1 MRTGNDK
8 RDLEFLCNA
17 DIPPLVPNGEYE
29 VFFLR
34 AIKRDMWKRDKL
46 FLWFRIVT
54 AGEWNGQDIYMVCN
68 VAHDGRWTPSCKFY
82 LAWVL
87 AAGRRPNRR
96 DRLSTNVFRNKI
108 FRARVKVVT
117 TTAKRVNRTPEQ
129 QYSVID
135 DLLEVCAGSDCHTMP
150 GITAP
155 TEGFSDATGGT
166 SIGTG
171 SGEVEVAV

>member
-1 MRTGNDK
+1 MTISTE
-8 RDLEFLCNA
+8 DLEFQCNS
-17 DIPPLVPNGEYE
+17 DIPPLVPTGEYE

-34 AIKRDMWKRDKL
+34 AVKRDMWKMDKL
-46 FLWFRIVT
+46 FLWFRVAT
-54 AGEWNGQDIYMVCN
+54 PGQWNGQDIYMACN
-68 VAHDGRWTPSCKFY
+68 VARGGRWTPSCKFY
-82 LAWVL
+82 MAWVL

-96 DRLSTNVFRNKI
+96 DRMSTQVFRNKV